1 MRPCETSKIIA
12 ILLVDDDGIWVGGR
26 KLISVVDAAWWSGND
41 AEVSSALTPD

>member
-26 KLISVVDAAWWSGND
+26 KLISVVDAA
-41 AEVSSALTPD
+41 